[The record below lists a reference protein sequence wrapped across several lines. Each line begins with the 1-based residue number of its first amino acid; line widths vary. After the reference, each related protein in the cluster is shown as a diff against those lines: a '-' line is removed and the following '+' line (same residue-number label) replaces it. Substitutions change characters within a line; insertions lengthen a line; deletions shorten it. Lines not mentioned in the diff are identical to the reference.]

1 MIGYLLTTGDK
12 PQKEIHMAK
21 TTKRTGYKGPRVSA
35 KIIQLDEAGRQAWL
49 DGLAVSDTER
59 KAIADR
65 LAKAVKKGLTP
76 RKFDLDALK
85 STLATLPVDV
95 LIDIQA
101 AMKPLIDAGRTAY
114 AAKIKEQMAALQE
127 QARLLEV

>member
-1 MIGYLLTTGDK
+1 
-12 PQKEIHMAK
+12 MAK
-21 TTKRTGYKGPRVSA
+21 TTKRVGYKGPRVSA
-35 KIIQLDEAGRQAWL
+35 KIIQLDEAGQKAWL
-49 DGLAVSDTER
+49 DGLTVSDTER
-59 KAIADR
+59 KAIAER
-65 LAKAVKKGLTP
+65 LAKAVKKGLKP